1 MATSTYESAVEASAM
16 SEAVSGFLY
25 RGPFVIESEFPLLW
39 VDLSP
44 TKTVISQWPFQVFTA
59 PFCLKEDFA

>member
-25 RGPFVIESEFPLLW
+25 RGPFVIESEFPLL
-39 VDLSP
+39 
-44 TKTVISQWPFQVFTA
+44 
-59 PFCLKEDFA
+59 